1 MYKLFSGKIGLNKM
15 LALFDRNTINM
26 LPKIIQL
33 TRKYFKEI
41 WK

>member
-15 LALFDRNTINM
+15 LVLFDRNAINM

-33 TRKYFKEI
+33 TRKYLKEI